1 MGNIFDLL
9 IVNPLMNA
17 LMLLY
22 GLFGNSYVLAIL
34 ALTVIIR
41 LITLPLTLRQQIGSY
56 KMQAMQPK
64 MKELQEK
71 YKNDPQTLSVEMR
84 KLGFNPLSGC
94 LPLVIQFPILIG
106 LYQAITR
113 TLALTPLSLMEL
125 GSHVYS
131 FLPNISSLVPINS
144 NLFGLFDLGQPDK
157 LFIIPVLV
165 VISTYFSN
173 KLMTPPSTDPQ
184 MRQTNQMMQMM
195 MPLMFGFFMLSTP
208 VGLGIYWIVSN
219 LIGVAQYYLT
229 KPQLDKAKALHAG
242 EANGGS
248 SSPGGSP
255 PAGDPSKPL
264 FEPPKSKV
272 RVKSTGRV
280 NQSATQSKNGAL
292 ANGKSNGNT
301 SPGSDR
307 KNGSAPQKTKEGS
320 K

>member
-1 MGNIFDLL
+1 MGNIFDFL
-9 IVNPLMNA
+9 IVNPMMNA

-56 KMQAMQPK
+56 KMQAMQPR

-71 YKNDPQTLSVEMR
+71 YKNDPQTLSTEMR

-125 GSHVYS
+125 GSHVYG

-157 LFIIPVLV
+157 LFIIPIIV
-165 VISTYFSN
+165 VITTFFSN

-219 LIGVAQYYLT
+219 LIGVGQYYLT
-229 KPQLDKAKALHAG
+229 KPQLDKAKELHA
-242 EANGGS
+242 
-248 SSPGGSP
+248 SSPGGSSSGGSSQSSGP
-255 PAGDPSKPL
+255 DKPL

-272 RVKSTGRV
+272 KVKSTGRV
-280 NQSATQSKNGAL
+280 NQSASQNKNGTAPT
-292 ANGKSNGNT
+292 NG
-301 SPGSDR
+301 DR
-307 KNGSAPQKTKEGS
+307 KSTRLNSS
-320 K
+320 HRH